1 MEPPVRG
8 PASSSD
14 ESRRAPASVEGA
26 GPLLGE
32 NYLRTADRTT
42 VVVVVV
48 VVVVEN
54 ALRMG

>member
-1 MEPPVRG
+1 
-8 PASSSD
+8 
-14 ESRRAPASVEGA
+14 
-26 GPLLGE
+26 LLGE